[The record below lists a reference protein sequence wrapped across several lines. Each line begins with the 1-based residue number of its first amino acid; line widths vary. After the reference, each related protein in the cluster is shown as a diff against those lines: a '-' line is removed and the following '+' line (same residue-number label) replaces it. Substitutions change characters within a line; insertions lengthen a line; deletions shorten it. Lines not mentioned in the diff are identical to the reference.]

1 MIKQAE
7 LKKYQ
12 ADQIQARTLD
22 GELALRRAEL
32 LRRLDDNEPVQ
43 KGPLKPTVQETAVRR
58 FSAEAVAAIL
68 GADKTAALKAQ
79 LPESIVRS
87 LKVVEA

>member
-7 LKKYQ
+7 LRKYQ
-12 ADQIQARTLD
+12 ATQAQGKAIE
-22 GELALRRAEL
+22 GELSLRRAEL
-32 LRRLDDNEPVQ
+32 LRRIDKGEPVQ
-43 KGPLKPTVQETAVRR
+43 KGPLRATVQDTPVRR

-68 GADKTAALKAQ
+68 GADKAAEIKAQ

-87 LKVVEA
+87 LKVVEN